1 MKQLNLSAIL
11 CSLII
16 GISIVISSYFIHNSG
31 NSEFND
37 AIFDGSNYKTLM
49 TIEETADYLN
59 LTEAEVKAI
68 IISEDTMLRTTDLYS
83 GKLFPVIRI
92 ESENYISTKG
102 LKEWLLDSTVQRKE
116 YK

>member
-16 GISIVISSYFIHNSG
+16 GISIVISSYFINSG
-31 NSEFND
+31 KSELNNAFLD
-37 AIFDGSNYKTLM
+37 ESIKTLM
-49 TIEETADYLN
+49 TIEETAAYLN

-68 IISEDTMLRTTDLYS
+68 IISEDTMLRTTDMYP
-83 GKLFPVIRI
+83 GMLFPVIRI
-92 ESENYISTKG
+92 DSENYISTEG